1 MTFMNRA
8 QRRKAGNR
16 KPININKAQLQRAK
30 EEATQKAVDTLL
42 IEIMCISIWALHNR
56 FKWGS
61 VRLQRFLDEF
71 FEAEKDLEDG
81 RISFEDIKKTVE
93 EETGLSVE

>member
-42 IEIMCISIWALHNR
+42 IEVMCISIWALHNR
-56 FKWGS
+56 FKWGP

-71 FEAEKDLEDG
+71 FETEKDLEDG
-81 RISFEDIKKTVE
+81 RISFEDIKKAVK
-93 EETGLSVE
+93 EETGLSIE